1 MVIEWI
7 IAALLAA
14 GTTAAIIHVVE
25 LGLSAIKRWLSAS
38 KTSRSQVGSVVKTRL
53 ANGEYRVVVG
63 LISGDSVVKSQSW
76 QAERLDRDLRNKMGS
91 RDSISL
97 KA

>member
-25 LGLSAIKRWLSAS
+25 LGLSAVKRWLSTN
-38 KTSRSQVGSVVKTRL
+38 KTSRNQVGSIVKTRL
-53 ANGEYRVVVG
+53 DNGEYRVVVG
-63 LISGDSVVKSQSW
+63 LVSSGTVVKSQSW
-76 QAERLDRDLRNKMGS
+76 QAERLDRDLRVKMGS

-97 KA
+97 KV